1 MFGINILDAEA
12 EETGQVQHKEEGKIC
27 LNAAFAA
34 VQVKKGVFDKIEK
47 VGVGFRLFETF
58 LQEFHHKQG
67 YGIFQ
72 HVEEDMLVK
81 DGPFHFFDTLKIFQF
96 VVIYYQVEDSGRLK
110 EIRFAGAFTGGGPDS
125 ADEIGLYAE
134 QFGIKRGDEA
144 GFAVFDRFQ
153 DDSLCF
159 VQMHILPRGFG
170 KNMAF
175 GRQIAVY
182 LQSKIFIMWESIAR
196 LVLKFR
202 LVWLIVLLS
211 LTGYMAY
218 RASRVQLSY
227 DFTKTIPTDNPKY
240 RAYQEFRQRFGED
253 GNVLVVGMQTDKF
266 FQLDL
271 FSDYITFTEALKK
284 VPGVDDVLGISA
296 AINLV
301 KDTITQKP
309 RVVPVFPAHPISQAQ
324 LDSDKIEF
332 LGLPFYRGLLY
343 NPETNTWLTAVHV
356 NKDVMN
362 SAGRIATV
370 NAITRVVDSFGIQHG
385 VAMHTS
391 GLPLIRT
398 RMAMK
403 VSKETTWFLLG
414 SVLILSIILFL
425 FFRSLSTVLLSLAVV
440 IVGVIFSLGTMD
452 LFGYKITLLN
462 ALTPTLVVV
471 IGIPNCIYFM
481 NKYHTAYRDT
491 GDKHEALIVMIGRMG
506 VVTLF
511 CNLTAAIG
519 FGVFALTRS
528 AILNEFGVVAGIN
541 IMLLFFISFILI
553 PVVLSYLPAPKPK
566 HMRYLEN
573 RWLAVILKKLETW
586 TLHHQRVI
594 YGVTTVIVLVAIAGM
609 FRLQSEGFILDD
621 LPKKDPLY
629 MDMKFFE
636 KNFKGVM
643 PLEIVIDTKRKKGL
657 KANTLKTLDSVDQLS
672 KYITARPEMARPL
685 SLVEGL
691 KFIRQSYYGG
701 DSSNYD
707 VPNSNTELI
716 FLSSYLSLD
725 GDSSGR
731 SRRGSDRNNSLT
743 RLLHSFVDS
752 SQQRLRVSINMA
764 DVGSQRL
771 PLILDD
777 LQKKT
782 NALFDS
788 SRYRVE
794 FTGTS
799 VTYLEGSS
807 FVIRGLKDSIQ
818 WAFLLIAACM
828 LFLFRSIRILVCSLV
843 PNVIPLIITAGI
855 MGWAGV
861 RLKPSTVIVFSI
873 ALGIAIDITIR
884 FLVNYKQESMGNA
897 QQAVIGTINK
907 TGISI
912 LYTSLVLIAG
922 FVIFCFSD
930 FGGILALGWLTSVTL
945 VIATITNLVFLPAL
959 LISMTKNR
967 EKKD

>member
-1 MFGINILDAEA
+1 MN
-12 EETGQVQHKEEGKIC
+12 
-27 LNAAFAA
+27 
-34 VQVKKGVFDKIEK
+34 
-47 VGVGFRLFETF
+47 
-58 LQEFHHKQG
+58 
-67 YGIFQ
+67 
-72 HVEEDMLVK
+72 
-81 DGPFHFFDTLKIFQF
+81 HF
-96 VVIYYQVEDSGRLK
+96 
-110 EIRFAGAFTGGGPDS
+110 
-125 ADEIGLYAE
+125 
-134 QFGIKRGDEA
+134 
-144 GFAVFDRFQ
+144 
-153 DDSLCF
+153 
-159 VQMHILPRGFG
+159 
-170 KNMAF
+170 
-175 GRQIAVY
+175 VY
-182 LQSKIFIMWESIAR
+182 LQSKNFTMWESIAR
-196 LVLKFR
+196 LVLKYR
-202 LVWLIVLLS
+202 LFWLIALLS
-211 LTGYMAY
+211 VTGYMGW

-253 GNVLVVGMQTDKF
+253 GNVLAIGVQTDKF
-266 FQLDL
+266 FQLDV
-271 FSDYITFTEALKK
+271 FNDYIALTDELRK
-284 VPGVDDVLGISA
+284 VPGVDDVLGINS

-301 KDTITQKP
+301 KDTVTQKP
-309 RVVPVFPAHPISQAQ
+309 LVVQIFPAHPTTQAQ
-324 LDSDKIEF
+324 IDSGKAVL

-343 NPETNTWLTAVHV
+343 NAETGTWLTAVHV

-362 SAGRIATV
+362 SKGRITTV
-370 NAITRVVDSFGIQHG
+370 NAISRAVDSYGLRHG
-385 VAMHTS
+385 FDMHTS

-398 RMAMK
+398 KMATK
-403 VSKETTWFLLG
+403 VSNETTWFLLG
-414 SVLILSIILFL
+414 SVVILSIILFL

-440 IVGVIFSLGTMD
+440 VVGVIFSLGTMD

-481 NKYHTAYRDT
+481 NKYHTAFRDT
-491 GDKHEALIVMIGRMG
+491 GDKHEALVVMIGRMG

-553 PVVLSYLPAPKPK
+553 PVVLSYLPAPKDK

-573 RWLAVILKKLETW
+573 RWLAVILKRLEVW
-586 TLHHQRVI
+586 TLHHQRAI
-594 YGVTTVIVLVAIAGM
+594 YAVTAVVVVVAVAGM

-621 LPKKDPLY
+621 LPQKDPLF

-657 KANTLKTLDSVDQLS
+657 RANMLKTLDSVDQLS
-672 KYITARPEMARPL
+672 KYITSRPEMARPL

-701 DSSNYD
+701 DTSNYD
-707 VPNSNTELI
+707 IPNSNTDLV
-716 FLSSYLSLD
+716 FLSSYLNFGGG
-725 GDSSGR
+725 GDSAKRSGGD
-731 SRRGSDRNNSLT
+731 SAKKSGAGNNSLAK
-743 RLLHSFVDS
+743 LLHSFVDS
-752 SQQRLRVSINMA
+752 NQQRLRVSINMK
-764 DVGSQRL
+764 DIGSKQL
-771 PLILDD
+771 PLVLDD
-777 LQKKT
+777 LKKKT
-782 NALFDS
+782 DELFDS
-788 SRYRVE
+788 SKYRVE

-799 VTYLEGSS
+799 VTYLEGSA

-828 LFLFRSIRILVCSLV
+828 LFLFRSFRILVCSLV
-843 PNVIPLIITAGI
+843 PNVIPLIVTAGI

-884 FLVNYKQESMGNA
+884 FLVNYKQEKSGNA
-897 QQAVIGTINK
+897 EQSVIDTINK

-912 LYTSLVLIAG
+912 LYTSLVLVAG
-922 FVIFCFSD
+922 FVIFCLSD
-930 FGGILALGWLTSVTL
+930 FGGIFALGWLTSVTL

-959 LISMTKNR
+959 LVTMTKGR
-967 EKKD
+967 RQP

>member
-1 MFGINILDAEA
+1 
-12 EETGQVQHKEEGKIC
+12 
-27 LNAAFAA
+27 
-34 VQVKKGVFDKIEK
+34 
-47 VGVGFRLFETF
+47 
-58 LQEFHHKQG
+58 
-67 YGIFQ
+67 
-72 HVEEDMLVK
+72 
-81 DGPFHFFDTLKIFQF
+81 
-96 VVIYYQVEDSGRLK
+96 
-110 EIRFAGAFTGGGPDS
+110 
-125 ADEIGLYAE
+125 
-134 QFGIKRGDEA
+134 
-144 GFAVFDRFQ
+144 
-153 DDSLCF
+153 
-159 VQMHILPRGFG
+159 
-170 KNMAF
+170 
-175 GRQIAVY
+175 
-182 LQSKIFIMWESIAR
+182 MWESIAR
-196 LVLKFR
+196 LVLKYR
-202 LVWLIVLLS
+202 LFWLIALLS
-211 LTGYMAY
+211 VTGYMAF

-240 RAYQEFRQRFGED
+240 QAYQEFRQRFGDD
-253 GNVLVVGMQTDKF
+253 GNVLAIGVQTDKF
-266 FQLDL
+266 FQLDV
-271 FSDYITFTEALKK
+271 FTDYIALTERLKK
-284 VPGVDDVLGISA
+284 VPGVDDVLGINS
-296 AINLV
+296 AINLL
-301 KDTITQKP
+301 KDTVTQKP
-309 RVVPVFPAHPISQAQ
+309 QVVTIFPAHPTTQAQ
-324 LDSDKIEF
+324 IDSGKAVL

-343 NPETNTWLTAVHV
+343 NDSTGTWLTAVHV

-370 NAITRVVDSFGIQHG
+370 NAISRAVDSFGLRHG
-385 VAMHTS
+385 FDMHTS

-398 RMAMK
+398 KMATK

-414 SVLILSIILFL
+414 SVVILSFILFL

-440 IVGVIFSLGTMD
+440 IIGVVFSLGTMD

-481 NKYHTAYRDT
+481 NKYHTAFRDT

-553 PVVLSYLPAPKPK
+553 PVVLSYLPAPKEK

-573 RWLAVILKKLETW
+573 RWLAVILKKLEAW
-586 TLHHQRVI
+586 TLHHQRPI
-594 YGVTTVIVLVAIAGM
+594 YAVTAVIVVVAVAGM

-621 LPKKDPLY
+621 LPQKDPLY

-657 KANTLKTLDSVDQLS
+657 RANMLKTVDSIDQLS
-672 KYITARPEMARPL
+672 KYIASRPDMARPL

-701 DSSNYD
+701 DTSNYD
-707 VPNSNTELI
+707 VPNGNTDLV
-716 FLSSYLSLD
+716 FLSSYLNFSGG
-725 GDSSGR
+725 GDSTKKAGGDSAKKAG
-731 SRRGSDRNNSLT
+731 NNSLA

-752 SQQRLRVSINMA
+752 NQQRLRVSINMK
-764 DVGSQRL
+764 DIGSKQL
-771 PLILDD
+771 PLALND

-782 NALFDS
+782 DELFDS
-788 SRYRVE
+788 SKYKVE

-799 VTYLEGSS
+799 VTYLEGSA

-828 LFLFRSIRILVCSLV
+828 LALFRSFRILVCSLV
-843 PNVIPLIITAGI
+843 PNVIPLIVTAGI

-884 FLVNYKQESMGNA
+884 FLVNYKQEKSTDA
-897 QQAVIGTINK
+897 EQSVIGTINK

-912 LYTSLVLIAG
+912 LYTSLVLVAG

-945 VIATITNLVFLPAL
+945 VIATVTNLVFLPAL
-959 LISMTKNR
+959 LVTLTKNR
-967 EKKD
+967 GKKSRGTT